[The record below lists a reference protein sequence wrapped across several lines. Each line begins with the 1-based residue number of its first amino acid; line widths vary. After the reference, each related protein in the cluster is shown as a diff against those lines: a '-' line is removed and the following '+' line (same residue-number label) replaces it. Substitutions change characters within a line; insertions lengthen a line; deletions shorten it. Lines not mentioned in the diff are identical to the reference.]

1 MYHLNNKIFISRDNL
16 CSVFFFLGHL
26 LGYKGEHW
34 AMLKKKK
41 KNNYKKKATHSL
53 DGELVKHLALNPQK
67 HIFSALVL
75 SKRDFYCAA
84 KKQVALKI
92 HLSKYGLHEYLCI
105 LVFIG
110 SHHDNLDD
118 IRLQDLSFNSKHS
131 SAHEA
136 FIKVKKMS

>member
-1 MYHLNNKIFISRDNL
+1 M
-16 CSVFFFLGHL
+16 
-26 LGYKGEHW
+26 GYKGEHW

-84 KKQVALKI
+84 KKEVALKI
-92 HLSKYGLHEYLCI
+92 HLSTDVLHEYLCI

-136 FIKVKKMS
+136 FIKVKKMLFIR